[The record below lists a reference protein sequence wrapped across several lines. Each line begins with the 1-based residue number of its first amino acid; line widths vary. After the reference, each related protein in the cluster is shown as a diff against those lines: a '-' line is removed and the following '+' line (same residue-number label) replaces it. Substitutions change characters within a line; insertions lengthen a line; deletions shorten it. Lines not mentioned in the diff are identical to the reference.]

1 MDENTQVFAEN
12 SISEMMIEKLV
23 RTFYDRARLDP
34 LIGPIFEAKVRD
46 WDAHIRQICD
56 FWSSILLKI

>member
-1 MDENTQVFAEN
+1 MDENTQVFADN

-23 RTFYDRARLDP
+23 RTFYGRARLDP

-46 WDAHIRQICD
+46 WDAHIR
-56 FWSSILLKI
+56 